1 MHGVCTVAYTIF
13 LFQRKMTNFDFHTFV
28 DYLVTKMTKQSIQIK
43 LLSQFSNEKTQY
55 NITWLSC
62 KLYSLFLCKS
72 HYVHFP
78 HILFQ
83 NVVELLSQ
91 LNKIRIVEGSSK
103 RGPHVRAMGLQAAPS
118 NFVNVTSSLLVI
130 KTSDAVVNLRN

>member
-1 MHGVCTVAYTIF
+1 MLHGVCTVAYTIF
-13 LFQRKMTNFDFHTFV
+13 LFQREMTNFDFHTFV

-91 LNKIRIVEGSSK
+91 LNKIRISGRQFQERSTCKSN
-103 RGPHVRAMGLQAAPS
+103 GP
-118 NFVNVTSSLLVI
+118 TSSTFKFCECDFKLVGNQDI
-130 KTSDAVVNLRN
+130 